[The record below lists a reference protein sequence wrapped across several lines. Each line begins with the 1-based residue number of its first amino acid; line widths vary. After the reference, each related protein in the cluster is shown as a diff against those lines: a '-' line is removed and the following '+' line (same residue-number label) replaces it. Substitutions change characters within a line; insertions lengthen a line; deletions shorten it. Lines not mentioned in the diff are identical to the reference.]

1 MKMAES
7 KKYKVDFDEINALA
21 DSYFRAPDLTKREK
35 LASKILSA
43 MKEESPSERQNR
55 LKNNPAAA
63 SYEDWV
69 HIFGINAPYDLV
81 IDIFYEA
88 IGEKKLKNGENSKS
102 GYKLG
107 KGTKF
112 TTYFIKLLSHR
123 ANGDGKKKP
132 ILVDVEEAPIVLP
145 NNGEDDSFT
154 VDVSEMA
161 IVNMAGFFSEILKSS
176 KAHPITRGVYSLNL
190 VNYTRHFDET
200 FIKLNDVSNVLFDPV
215 EQGYIDKMTTFP
227 EMTKKDFLSLFKSDF
242 SEYVISNNLYFIN
255 TGELKQKSV
264 SVYYNYKDNIS
275 KKIADLMEQ
284 CQKALKY

>member
-1 MKMAES
+1 MAEN
-7 KKYKVDFDEINALA
+7 KRYKVNFDEINALA
-21 DSYFRAPDLTKREK
+21 DSYFRAPDLTKKEK

-55 LKNNPAAA
+55 LKNNPAAS

-88 IGEKKLKNGENSKS
+88 IGEKKLKNGEVSKS
-102 GYKLG
+102 GYKLE

-112 TTYFIKLLSHR
+112 TTYFIDRLKRR
-123 ANGDGKKKP
+123 AYGDGKKKA
-132 ILVDVEEAPIVLP
+132 ILVDIEETPIVLP
-145 NNGEDDSFT
+145 NNDEDNKSFM
-154 VDVSEMA
+154 DVSEMA
-161 IVNMAGFFSEILKSS
+161 IVNMAGFFSEILKSD
-176 KAHPITRGVYSLNL
+176 KAHPITRGVYSMNL
-190 VNYTRHFDET
+190 VNYTRHYDET

-215 EQGYIDKMTTFP
+215 EQGYIDEMTTFP
-227 EMTKKDFLSLFKSDF
+227 EKIRKDFMSLFDSEF
-242 SEYVISNNLYFIN
+242 SEYVINNNLYFIK

-264 SVYYNYKDNIS
+264 SVYYKYKDNIS

-284 CQKALKY
+284 CKKALKY